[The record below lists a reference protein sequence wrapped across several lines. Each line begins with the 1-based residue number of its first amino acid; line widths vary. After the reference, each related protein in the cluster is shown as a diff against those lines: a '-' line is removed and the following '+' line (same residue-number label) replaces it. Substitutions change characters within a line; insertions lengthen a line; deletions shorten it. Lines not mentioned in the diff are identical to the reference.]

1 MENELSRTRLHELAM
16 ICIYQHLLYAKLP
29 LSYRKSLPEIVTD
42 IMEIPYDECDDFFKQ
57 IIFETIRQ
65 KKEFIDIIEQ
75 YLAKKWEFKRL
86 SLIEQAILLLFCN
99 EICNQLVETHVA
111 IDVAVDLA
119 KRYCDDQSYKFIHAV
134 LDKIG
139 KNYG

>member
-1 MENELSRTRLHELAM
+1 MENGISRTKMQELAM

-29 LSYRKSLPEIVTD
+29 IQYRKPLTEIVSDT
-42 IMEIPYDECDDFFKQ
+42 MEISYDECDDFFKQ

-65 KKEFIDIIEQ
+65 KKEFKEVISQ
-75 YLAKKWEFKRL
+75 YLAKTWSFNRL
-86 SLIEQAILLLFCN
+86 SYIEQAILLLFCN
-99 EICNQLVETHVA
+99 EICNQLVPKHVA

-119 KRYCDDQSYKFIHAV
+119 KRYGDDTAYKYIHAV